1 MSSSAAENIEIN
13 KLVSEVPQFKRRLHD
28 IKAGISGVNFYP
40 YDTLANL
47 GLLDRLLTGENRR
60 LLKLAAG
67 KPMADIGAADGDL
80 AFFLE
85 QQGSEVHIVD
95 NAPTNHNQLKAA
107 RAVKEA
113 LASKV
118 EIHDVDLDSQFHLP
132 EKDYGLVLFLGILY
146 HLKNPFYALE
156 QLAKSSRHIVLSTRV
171 AQYVAPPPQG
181 LLVDIVNRVGQYLP
195 VVNRGDVSI
204 EHSSLAYLVDD
215 YECNNDSTNF
225 WIFSPTGLKRI
236 LKRTGWDILDFTTVG
251 EQTHSDPFSQK
262 ADQRAFVLAR
272 SRVLV

>member
-1 MSSSAAENIEIN
+1 MSSSAADNIEIN
-13 KLVSEVPQFKRRLHD
+13 ALVSEVPQFKRRLHD

-47 GLLDRLLTGENRR
+47 GLLDLLLTGENRR

-107 RAVKEA
+107 RAVKQA
-113 LASKV
+113 LDSKV

-156 QLAKSSRHIVLSTRV
+156 QLAKSSRHIVLSTRI
-171 AQYVAPPPQG
+171 AQYVAPAPTG
-181 LLVDIVNRVGQYLP
+181 LIVDVINRVGQYLP

-215 YECNNDSTNF
+215 YECNNDPTNF
-225 WIFSPTGLKRI
+225 WIFSATGLKRI

-251 EQTHSDPFSQK
+251 EQTHADPFTAK

>member
-1 MSSSAAENIEIN
+1 MPSSAADNLDIN
-13 KLVSEVPQFKRRLHD
+13 ALVSEVPGFQRRLHD
-28 IKAGISGVNFYP
+28 IKAGISNVPFYP

-47 GLLDRLLTGENRR
+47 GQLDRLLTGDNRR

-67 KPMADIGAADGDL
+67 KPIADIGAADGDL

-85 QQGSEVHIVD
+85 QQGSDVHIVD
-95 NAPTNHNQLKAA
+95 NAPTNHNQLKGA
-107 RAVKEA
+107 RAVKLA
-113 LASKV
+113 LDSKV

-156 QLAKSSRHIVLSTRV
+156 QLAKSSRHIVLSTRI
-171 AQYVAPPPQG
+171 AQYVAPAPQG
-181 LLVDIVNRVGQYLP
+181 LLADLINRVGQYLP
-195 VVNRGDVSI
+195 LVNRGDVSI

-215 YECNNDSTNF
+215 YECNNDPTNF
-225 WIFSPTGLKRI
+225 WIFSATGLKRI
-236 LKRTGWDILDFTTVG
+236 LKRSGWDILDFTTVG
-251 EQTHSDPFSQK
+251 DQVHSDPIGQK
-262 ADQRAFVLAR
+262 TDQRAFVLAR